1 MSRSKKLLVACVAIV
16 ALVAAAC
23 GDDDSSDTAATG
35 GGGSSLQVPA
45 LADVLSVDLDNC
57 APAPEGDPLIIG
69 YAADKS
75 EVGGFV
81 DIPGSQ
87 AADLF
92 VDMINCAGGVGGHP
106 VEFIVQ
112 DIQGDPEVTQR
123 AARDLLDAGA
133 QVILGPP
140 FADFGQPLLQV
151 TGGDVP
157 VLFVASTEPS
167 LPDPAALSFL
177 VTFDD
182 TRQAETAAQFAL
194 DQGFTRAITF
204 SAPGPYFGYNPEVFT
219 RAFEEGGGEVVIDET
234 YVPFEDTD
242 FSTQV
247 NEVAGVADGSEILY
261 TAMIADQ
268 LSILRGQLEAQGV
281 DIAYLGADAFEAT
294 GIVAVDNNEGVYYT
308 THAWAGPGT
317 PLRQFLDVFEQV
329 NGEPIENSSFGGLAA
344 DAVWIAVNGFADS
357 GGSSDPAAIGAA
369 IAELQGLSTVTGSIT
384 YAGTNGVPDKP
395 VYIHQIVNGEPTLAA
410 TYG

>member
-1 MSRSKKLLVACVAIV
+1 MRKPVIICLLVL

-23 GDDDSSDTAATG
+23 GDDDSG
-35 GGGSSLQVPA
+35 GGGSGSGGSGAAALTVPA
-45 LADVLSVDLDNC
+45 LDDVLNVDFENC
-57 APAPEGDPLIIG
+57 APAPAGSPLIIG
-69 YAADKS
+69 YAADQS

-92 VDMINCAGGVGGHP
+92 VDMINCAGGIDGHP
-106 VEFIVQ
+106 VEFVVQ

-182 TRQAETAAQFAL
+182 TVQAETAARFAL
-194 DQGFTRAITF
+194 DQGYTRAITF

-294 GIVAVDNNEGVYYT
+294 GIVAVDNNEGVFYT

-317 PLRQFLDVFEQV
+317 RLKSFVDTFAAV
-329 NGEPIENSSFGGLAA
+329 NDSPIENSSFGGLAA
-344 DAVWIAVNGFADS
+344 DAVWIAVNAFADT
-357 GGSSDPAAIGAA
+357 GGSDDPAAIGAA
-369 IAELQGLSTVTGSIT
+369 IAELSGLQTVTGSIT
-384 YAGTNGVPDKP
+384 YAGTDGVPAKP
-395 VYIHQIVNGEPTLAA
+395 VYVHQILNGEPSLAA